1 MCDKKTKESA
11 SICHLSKQV
20 ATFFQYAVI
29 LLNPSSC
36 PSYSLL
42 GRPLPSLVLPLFN
55 SIKPPLFIWL
65 EFHLIQYITFG
76 IYFLK
81 RLKWA
86 RLTLKEHIW
95 EWGDQWRG
103 NMTSNC
109 QIEALHL
116 HLHLMP
122 CVVCFSL
129 FSFLP
134 LFTLCG
140 SSSPFFR
147 FGGGGILLIPIL
159 SSTKKYGSALPAELS
174 NLDRNVLH
182 PSAVVPQQRSSLCV
196 RYCGTEHTLCALRRW
211 KRPLPVEVNEN
222 PRTYRDCAND
232 SHRTNLCWAVAFA
245 GYLKTA
251 LSFEL
256 RAVERISLVLFL
268 TIHFIL
274 CDKHVIHNWCSLNSD
289 WR

>member
-1 MCDKKTKESA
+1 M
-11 SICHLSKQV
+11 
-20 ATFFQYAVI
+20 
-29 LLNPSSC
+29 LLNKVDCDSSIILNKRDQRGGLKKKPNNLFCVTKKRRRVLQFVISQNKWQHFFNMLLFCSIRRTVSC

-65 EFHLIQYITFG
+65 EFHLIQSNTFG
-76 IYFLK
+76 IYFVNTGVLK
-81 RLKWA
+81 MLKWA

-140 SSSPFFR
+140 SSSPFFGLAEEEFCWFR
-147 FGGGGILLIPIL
+147 FWV
-159 SSTKKYGSALPAELS
+159 AR
-174 NLDRNVLH
+174 RNKAQLY
-182 PSAVVPQQRSSLCV
+182 QQ
-196 RYCGTEHTLCALRRW
+196 
-211 KRPLPVEVNEN
+211 N
-222 PRTYRDCAND
+222 
-232 SHRTNLCWAVAFA
+232 
-245 GYLKTA
+245 
-251 LSFEL
+251 
-256 RAVERISLVLFL
+256 
-268 TIHFIL
+268 
-274 CDKHVIHNWCSLNSD
+274 
-289 WR
+289 